1 MEGNYAAVWAA
12 RAEVPDP
19 AFGPLTQL
27 LMAAVR
33 AEAAECVAR
42 GYDRI
47 GVEAAQQTL
56 FFEGPCVKSLFGGL
70 ALDARGFGVGCSGLW
85 LGTLGVF
92 GGFVELGCAGF
103 FLMFPVLAS
112 LFFLSCCCVILRRCC
127 SFFAF

>member
-47 GVEAAQQTL
+47 GAGAAQQTL
-56 FFEGPCVKSLFGGL
+56 FFEGPCVGTKIYLGL
-70 ALDARGFGVGCSGLW
+70 GLGCSGFWEAFGSL
-85 LGTLGVF
+85 

-103 FLMFPVLAS
+103 YF
-112 LFFLSCCCVILRRCC
+112 
-127 SFFAF
+127 